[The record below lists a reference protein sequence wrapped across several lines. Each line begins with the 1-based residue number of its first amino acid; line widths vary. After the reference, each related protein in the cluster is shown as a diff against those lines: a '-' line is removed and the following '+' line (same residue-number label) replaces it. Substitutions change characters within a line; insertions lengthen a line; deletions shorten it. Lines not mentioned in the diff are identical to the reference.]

1 LARAQPR
8 CADIQDLIKKATT
21 ADCLG
26 SAPDRLFSGCE
37 RRETSKCAA
46 EEDLY
51 FVDKIAYIYILD
63 AFSSQVICGTERLQV
78 LETIET

>member
-1 LARAQPR
+1 
-8 CADIQDLIKKATT
+8 LIKKATT
-21 ADCLG
+21 AEYLG

-51 FVDKIAYIYILD
+51 FVDKIAYIYIFD
-63 AFSSQVICGTERLQV
+63 AFYSQVICETERLQV
-78 LETIET
+78 PETLQI